1 MTNSVFEGLGVESYE
16 STRSRLAE
24 AICPE
29 CGYVSSHTQYPRCSY
44 RDEYEAT
51 GNPFLWRD

>member
-1 MTNSVFEGLGVESYE
+1 MNSLFENRNAEGYQAM
-16 STRSRLAE
+16 RSRLAD

-29 CGYVSSHTQYPRCSY
+29 CGYVASHTVYPRCSW
-44 RDEYEAT
+44 RDGYEAP